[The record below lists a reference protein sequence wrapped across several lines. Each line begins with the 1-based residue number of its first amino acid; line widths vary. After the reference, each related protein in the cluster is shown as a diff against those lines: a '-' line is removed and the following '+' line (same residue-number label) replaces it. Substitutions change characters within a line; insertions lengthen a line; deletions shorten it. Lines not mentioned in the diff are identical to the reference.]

1 MTVCKMLKQAILNN
15 GEMLQA
21 WEMQDKYSERKRYE
35 VTVSNNGLAYS
46 VYPCARTTWRKRF
59 NEVCAAY

>member
-21 WEMQDKYSERKRYE
+21 WEMQDKYSAAKRYE
-35 VTVSNNGLAYS
+35 VSVSNNGLAYT
-46 VYPCARTTWRKRF
+46 VYPCARTTWNRVFR
-59 NEVCAAY
+59 ELARA